1 MKALGIKD
9 CHIQMERL
17 SVEIQY
23 DHSRSS
29 PIAACTGAFNAEN
42 VPILRGLT
50 ALSAGYLTR
59 RSYTITLEKNN
70 LDLLEKLVAAGLG
83 NGAHSVASFRV
94 DRHSDTRSRR

>member
-23 DHSRSS
+23 DHSHHS
-29 PIAACTGAFNAEN
+29 PIAACTGALERSDSTRAHRSF
-42 VPILRGLT
+42 
-50 ALSAGYLTR
+50 AGYLTR

-83 NGAHSVASFRV
+83 NGAYPQHLLCLPRFR
-94 DRHSDTRSRR
+94 R